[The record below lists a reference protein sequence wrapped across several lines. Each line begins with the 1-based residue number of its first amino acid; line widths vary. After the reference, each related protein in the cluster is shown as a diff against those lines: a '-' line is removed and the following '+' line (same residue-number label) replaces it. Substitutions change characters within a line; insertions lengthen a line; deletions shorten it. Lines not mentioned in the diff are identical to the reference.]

1 MLSIGLMSGTSM
13 DGIDAAL
20 LNTDGK
26 ITIVELGNVFLPYA
40 DELKILLKAIEYATR
55 QAAGN
60 LVLAQ
65 QNFPAT
71 LVEYLKNALGLSAAL
86 ALNKIRE
93 LARYFHQDENLPVT
107 FAQVV
112 RRSTELHALAVK
124 QLLEKT
130 SVRAQDIDVIGYHGQ
145 TLLHRPASKITIQAG
160 DGKLLAELT
169 GITTVNDFRSKDV
182 EFGGQGAPF
191 APLYHQALAIRD
203 RKIPAAVI
211 NCGGIANITVIS
223 GEDPNDVTG
232 FDTGPGNGLID
243 RCVKQASHGVE
254 HMDFNGQYGLQ
265 GKVHDD
271 VLAALYQQAI
281 TTHQSDNFFQRKPP
295 KSLDIGDLYL
305 LPELNSLSL
314 ADACRT
320 LAAFTADSIVEALHV
335 FTKTVPEYVILA
347 GGGWNNPVIRF
358 ELENRLQN
366 KIPHPIQVMSAD
378 ECGWNSQAME
388 AQVFAYLAVRSL
400 LKLPISMPA
409 ITHVSKPLS
418 GGIMHLSPFGP
429 TEAVAKIL

>member
-26 ITIVELGNVFLPYA
+26 IAISELGNVFLPYA
-40 DELKILLKAIEYATR
+40 PEMKILLKAIEYATR
-55 QAAGN
+55 MAEGNVDVAA
-60 LVLAQ
+60 Q
-65 QNFPAT
+65 TFPQI
-71 LVEYLKNALGLSAAL
+71 LLEYLDHSLGLSDAQAINKISEL
-86 ALNKIRE
+86 ALS
-93 LARYFHQDENLPVT
+93 FHQLTDTPVT
-107 FAQVV
+107 FMQIVQ
-112 RRSTELHALAVK
+112 RSTELHAQAVLE
-124 QLLEKT
+124 LLNKT
-130 SVRAQDIDVIGYHGQ
+130 SMKAKDIDVIGYHGQ
-145 TLLHRPASKITIQAG
+145 TLFHRPSSKITIQVG

-182 EFGGQGAPF
+182 AFGGQGAPF

-203 RKIPAAVI
+203 KTIPAAVI
-211 NCGGIANITVIS
+211 NCGGIANVTVIT
-223 GEDPNDVTG
+223 GENPDEVTG

-243 RCVKQASHGVE
+243 RCVKQATQGAE
-254 HMDFNGQYGLQ
+254 HMDFNGKYGLQ
-265 GKVHDD
+265 GQVNET
-271 VLAALYQQAI
+271 VLAHLYQHAI
-281 TTHQSDNFFQRKPP
+281 SLGSDNYFQRKPP
-295 KSLDIGDLYL
+295 KSLDIGDLHY
-305 LPELNSLSL
+305 LPELTTLSL

-320 LAAFTADSIVEALHV
+320 LAAFTADSIVQALAV
-335 FTKTVPEYVILA
+335 FNKTVPDYIILA

-358 ELENRLQN
+358 ELENRLPVHKLQN
-366 KIPHPIQVMSAD
+366 SRVISAD

-409 ITHVSKPLS
+409 ITHVSQPLS

-429 TEAVAKIL
+429 TAAVAKIL

>member
-26 ITIVELGNVFLPYA
+26 TSIAELGNVFLPYA
-40 DELKILLKAIEYATR
+40 PEMKILLKAIEYATR
-55 QAAGN
+55 MAEGSVALAA
-60 LVLAQ
+60 Q
-65 QNFPAT
+65 KFPQT
-71 LVEYLKNALGLSAAL
+71 LLEYLQHSLGLSDAQAVI
-86 ALNKIRE
+86 KIRE
-93 LARYFHQDENLPVT
+93 LSLRFHQQADLPVT
-107 FAQVV
+107 FLQIVQ
-112 RRSTELHALAVK
+112 RSTELHAQAVHE
-124 QLLEKT
+124 LLKE
-130 SVRAQDIDVIGYHGQ
+130 SAISAQDIDVIGYHGQ
-145 TLLHRPASKITIQAG
+145 TLFHRPSSKITIQVG

-182 EFGGQGAPF
+182 AFGGQGAPF

-203 RKIPAAVI
+203 KKIPAAVI
-211 NCGGIANITVIS
+211 NCGGIANVTVIT
-223 GEDPNDVTG
+223 GENPDEVTG

-243 RCVKQASHGVE
+243 HCVKQATQGAE
-254 HMDFNGQYGLQ
+254 HMDFNGKYGLQ

-271 VLAALYQQAI
+271 VLADLYQHAI
-281 TTHQSDNFFQRKPP
+281 TLGSDNFFQRQPP
-295 KSLDIGDLYL
+295 KSLDIGDLYY
-305 LPELNSLSL
+305 LPRLNTLSL

-320 LAAFTADSIVEALHV
+320 LAAFTADSIVQALVV
-335 FTKTVPEYVILA
+335 FNKIVPDHIILA

-358 ELENRLQN
+358 ELENRLQQHN
-366 KIPHPIQVMSAD
+366 LPNIRINSAD

-409 ITHVSKPLS
+409 ITHVSQPLS

-429 TEAVAKIL
+429 TAAVAKIL